1 MLTASRSILAGLL
14 ACVRECVCMCE
25 HVLVFANEQARMAL
39 VHYKTPILLETI
51 IHLML
56 SFFPYFVLLYL
67 FMRPFTVILSA

>member
-14 ACVRECVCMCE
+14 ACARACVCGR
-25 HVLVFANEQARMAL
+25 VDEQARMAL

-56 SFFPYFVLLYL
+56 SFSLLC
-67 FMRPFTVILSA
+67 SAVFIYETISL